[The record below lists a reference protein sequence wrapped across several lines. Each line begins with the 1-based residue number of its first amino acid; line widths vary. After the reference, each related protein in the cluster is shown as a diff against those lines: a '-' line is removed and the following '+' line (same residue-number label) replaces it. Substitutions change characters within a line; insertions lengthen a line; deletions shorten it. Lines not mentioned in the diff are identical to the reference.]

1 MSTDS
6 SRTSRTLQRRLA
18 RTPDRLPDRL
28 REGTRDES
36 GFGLIELLVVIL
48 IIGVLAAIA
57 LPSLLSQKSKAYDA
71 AAKELVHSAA
81 VTAETIATDNDGEY
95 TKVTKA
101 ELNKYEPAI
110 QIAAGGGNPYI
121 STVTPG
127 KETYTVT
134 ATAATT
140 GDEFTIKRE
149 AGGSVLRTCTSAKG
163 SKNCSGSETSSW

>member
-1 MSTDS
+1 LFTDS

-18 RTPDRLPDRL
+18 RTPDRL

-81 VTAETIATDNDGEY
+81 VTAETIATDNSGEY
-95 TKVTKA
+95 TKVTAA

-110 QIAAGGGNPYI
+110 QTTAGGGNAYI

-127 KETYTVT
+127 KETYTLT
-134 ATAATT
+134 AKAATT

-149 AGGSVLRTCTSAKG
+149 ANGSVIRTCTSAKG
-163 SKNCSGSETSSW
+163 SKNCSGSETGSW